1 MDTARWRPLARLG
14 DLVVPLA
21 CAGCGARGVV
31 LCPGCRALLGGPRR
45 CEGGAPRL
53 DRTDGLPPLPV
64 WALAALHGPVHGLVV
79 AWKDGGRRDV
89 DAALAA
95 TMAAAGEALAAAV
108 RQAAGRVDVV
118 PVPSSPRSTLRRGCV
133 PVVGLAAG
141 LAAGLRA
148 GGVEARADTGVLRR
162 RLGVRDQAGLGRDAR
177 GRNLAGALVA
187 RPASSGVPVL
197 VVDDVLTTG
206 ATLAAVHDAL
216 VRAGRCVLGAVVL
229 AATPEAS
236 GGAGVRP
243 PGASRDLGAATTPPD
258 GIGST

>member
-1 MDTARWRPLARLG
+1 MARLG

-31 LCPGCRALLGGPRR
+31 LCPGCRALLGDPWR
-45 CEGGAPRL
+45 CERGAPRL

-64 WALAALHGPVHGLVV
+64 WALAALRGPVHGLVV

-95 TMAAAGEALAAAV
+95 SMLAAGETLAVALREV
-108 RQAAGRVDVV
+108 TCRVDVV

-133 PVVGLAAG
+133 PVVGLAAA
-141 LAAGLRA
+141 LSAGLRA
-148 GGVEARADTGVLRR
+148 SGVGARPDARVLRR

-177 GRNLAGALVA
+177 GHNLAGALVA
-187 RPASSGVPVL
+187 RPTESDVPVL

-206 ATLAAVHDAL
+206 ATLAAVHDTLA
-216 VRAGRCVLGAVVL
+216 RAGRSVLGAVVL
-229 AATPEAS
+229 AATPLA
-236 GGAGVRP
+236 
-243 PGASRDLGAATTPPD
+243 PGTLAPAFPSCPGT
-258 GIGST
+258 

>member
-1 MDTARWRPLARLG
+1 MDPARWRPLARLG

-31 LCPGCRALLGGPRR
+31 LCPGCHALLGVPWR
-45 CEGGAPRL
+45 CERGAPRL

-64 WALAALHGPVHGLVV
+64 WALAALRGPVHGLVV

-95 TMAAAGEALAAAV
+95 SMIAAGETLAAALGEV
-108 RQAAGRVDVV
+108 TCRVDVV

-133 PVVGLAAG
+133 PVVGLAAA

-148 GGVEARADTGVLRR
+148 GGVGARPDARVLRR

-187 RPASSGVPVL
+187 LPTDSDVPVL

-206 ATLAAVHDAL
+206 ATLAAVHDTLA
-216 VRAGRCVLGAVVL
+216 RAGRSVLGAVVL
-229 AATPEAS
+229 AATPQT
-236 GGAGVRP
+236 
-243 PGASRDLGAATTPPD
+243 PGTLAPALPTCPGT
-258 GIGST
+258 